1 MRDRKHEAGQ
11 ALFEFGVTLPILMAL
26 VLGVIEFG
34 YALFQIQLVTSM
46 AREGS
51 NLIARQVS
59 INDAEAAL
67 GVMSGLVQFDANST
81 LIFSVVRLGA
91 GGPLAVNNNVPIIV
105 QRHSVGAFAASSV
118 LGDPPQSA
126 YQGSP
131 DYNAVNPDNDPS
143 IRVSGALPNGLTL
156 TPGESVYV
164 TEVFTQRTSI
174 VPFLPLPATLRAA
187 AYF

>member
-1 MRDRKHEAGQ
+1 MRDRRHEAGQ
-11 ALFEFGVTLPILMAL
+11 ALFE
-26 VLGVIEFG
+26 LGVIEFG
-34 YALFQIQLVTSM
+34 YALFQVQLVTSM

-51 NLIARQVS
+51 NLIARQVT

-67 GVMSGLVQFDANST
+67 QTMSGLVRFDANST
-81 LIFSVVRLGA
+81 LILSVVRLGV
-91 GGPLAVNNNVPIIV
+91 GGPSAPNNNVPIIV
-105 QRHSVGAFAASSV
+105 QRHSVSAFAASSV
-118 LGDPPQSA
+118 LGDPPPDA

-131 DYNAVNPDNDPS
+131 DYNAKNPDTDPS
-143 IRVSGALPNGLTL
+143 IRVSGVLPNGLTL

-174 VPFLPLPATLRAA
+174 VPFMPLPAMLHAS

>member
-51 NLIARQVS
+51 NLIARQVT
-59 INDAEAAL
+59 INDAEAAIQT
-67 GVMSGLVQFDANST
+67 MSGLVRFDTNST
-81 LIFSVVRLGA
+81 LIFSVVRLGV
-91 GGPLAVNNNVPIIV
+91 GGANNNVPIIV
-105 QRHSVGAFAASSV
+105 QRHTMGAFAASSV

-126 YQGSP
+126 YEGSP
-131 DYNAVNPDNDPS
+131 DYNALDPDNDET

-156 TPGESVYV
+156 MPGESVYV

-174 VPFLPLPATLRAA
+174 VPFLPLPATLRAS

>member
-1 MRDRKHEAGQ
+1 MRHRKHEAGQ
-11 ALFEFGVTLPILMAL
+11 ALFEFGITLPILMAL

-34 YALFQIQLVTSM
+34 YALFQVQIVTSM

-51 NLIARQVS
+51 NLIARQVT

-67 GVMSGLVQFDANST
+67 QTMSGLVRFDANST
-81 LIFSVVRLGA
+81 LILSVVRLGV
-91 GGPLAVNNNVPIIV
+91 GGANNNVPIIV

-131 DYNAVNPDNDPS
+131 DYNAYDPDNDGS
-143 IRVSGALPNGLTL
+143 IRVSGVLPNGFTL

-174 VPFLPLPATLRAA
+174 VPFMPLPAMLHAS

>member
-1 MRDRKHEAGQ
+1 MHNRRRESGQ
-11 ALFEFGVTLPILMAL
+11 ALCEFALTLPILMAL
-26 VLGVIEFG
+26 VLGVIELG
-34 YALFQIQLVTSM
+34 YALFQTQLVTSM

-51 NLIARQVS
+51 NLIARQVT

-67 GVMSGLVQFDANST
+67 QTMSGLVRFDANST
-81 LIFSVVRLGA
+81 LIFSVVRLGV
-91 GGPLAVNNNVPIIV
+91 GGANNNVPIIV

-118 LGDPPQSA
+118 LGDPPQSE
-126 YQGSP
+126 YEGSP
-131 DYNAVNPDNDPS
+131 DYNALDPDNDES
-143 IRVSGALPNGLTL
+143 IRVSGTLPNGLTL

-174 VPFLPLPATLRAA
+174 VPFMPLPATLRAS

>member
-1 MRDRKHEAGQ
+1 MRDRRHEAGQ

-34 YALFQIQLVTSM
+34 YALFQVQLVTSM

-51 NLIARQVS
+51 NLIARQVT

-67 GVMSGLVQFDANST
+67 RTMSGLVRFDANST
-81 LIFSVVRLGA
+81 LILSVVRLGV
-91 GGPLAVNNNVPIIV
+91 GGANNNVPIIV
-105 QRHSVGAFAASSV
+105 QRRSVGAFAASSV

-131 DYNAVNPDNDPS
+131 DYNAYNPDDDPS
-143 IRVSGALPNGLTL
+143 IRVSGVLPNGFTL

-174 VPFLPLPATLRAA
+174 VPFMPLPAMLHAS

>member
-1 MRDRKHEAGQ
+1 MRDRRHEAGQ

-34 YALFQIQLVTSM
+34 YALFQVQLVTSM

-51 NLIARQVS
+51 NLIARQVT

-67 GVMSGLVQFDANST
+67 QTMSGLVRFDANST
-81 LIFSVVRLGA
+81 LILSVVRLGV
-91 GGPLAVNNNVPIIV
+91 GGANNNVPIIV

-131 DYNAVNPDNDPS
+131 DYNAYDPDNDGS
-143 IRVSGALPNGLTL
+143 IRVSGVLPNGFTL

-174 VPFLPLPATLRAA
+174 VPFMPLPAMLHAS

>member
-1 MRDRKHEAGQ
+1 MRDRRHEAGQ

-51 NLIARQVS
+51 NLIARQVT

-67 GVMSGLVQFDANST
+67 QTMSGLVRFDANST
-81 LIFSVVRLGA
+81 LIFSVVRLGV
-91 GGPLAVNNNVPIIV
+91 GGANNNVPIIV
-105 QRHSVGAFAASSV
+105 QRHSVGAFAANSV
-118 LGDPPQSA
+118 LGDPPQSE
-126 YQGSP
+126 YEGSP
-131 DYNAVNPDNDPS
+131 DYTALDPDNDES
-143 IRVSGALPNGLTL
+143 IRVSGTLPNGLTL

-174 VPFLPLPATLRAA
+174 VPFMPLPATLRAS

>member
-11 ALFEFGVTLPILMAL
+11 ALFEFGITLPILMAL

-34 YALFQIQLVTSM
+34 YALFQVQLVTSM

-51 NLIARQVS
+51 NLIARQVT
-59 INDAEAAL
+59 IDDAEAAL
-67 GVMSGLVQFDANST
+67 GAMSGLVRFDANST
-81 LIFSVVRLGA
+81 LIFSVVRLGV
-91 GGPLAVNNNVPIIV
+91 GGPSAANNNVPIIV
-105 QRHSVGAFAASSV
+105 QRHSVGAFAASV

-131 DYNAVNPDNDPS
+131 DYNAVNPDNNPS

>member
-51 NLIARQVS
+51 NLIARQVT

-67 GVMSGLVQFDANST
+67 QTMSGLVRFDANST
-81 LIFSVVRLGA
+81 LILSVVRLGV
-91 GGPLAVNNNVPIIV
+91 GGANNNVPIIV

-131 DYNAVNPDNDPS
+131 DYNAYDPDNDGS
-143 IRVSGALPNGLTL
+143 IRVSGVLPNGFTL

-174 VPFLPLPATLRAA
+174 VPFMPLPAMLHAS

>member
-11 ALFEFGVTLPILMAL
+11 ALFEFGITLPILMAL

-34 YALFQIQLVTSM
+34 YALFQVQLVTSM

-51 NLIARQVS
+51 NLIARQVT
-59 INDAEAAL
+59 IDDAEAAL
-67 GVMSGLVQFDANST
+67 GAMSGLVRFDANST
-81 LIFSVVRLGA
+81 VILSVVRLGV
-91 GGPLAVNNNVPIIV
+91 GGANNNVPVII
-105 QRHSVGAFAASSV
+105 QRHSVGRVAASSV

-126 YQGSP
+126 YQGPP
-131 DYNAVNPDNDPS
+131 DYNAINPNDNS
-143 IRVSGALPNGLTL
+143 IRVSGVLPNGLTL

-174 VPFLPLPATLRAA
+174 VPFMPLPAMLHAS

>member
-1 MRDRKHEAGQ
+1 MRKRRHEAGQ
-11 ALFEFGVTLPILMAL
+11 ALSEFGVTLPIPMAL

-34 YALFQIQLVTSM
+34 YALFQIQLATSV

-67 GVMSGLVQFDANST
+67 QTMSGLVRFDANST
-81 LIFSVVRLGA
+81 LIFSVVRLGV
-91 GGPLAVNNNVPIIV
+91 GGANNNVPIIV
-105 QRHSVGAFAASSV
+105 QRHTMGAFAASSV

-126 YQGSP
+126 YEGSP
-131 DYNAVNPDNDPS
+131 DYNALDPDNDET

-164 TEVFTQRTSI
+164 TEVSLQRTSI
-174 VPFLPLPATLRAA
+174 VPFMPLPAMLHAS

>member
-34 YALFQIQLVTSM
+34 YTLFQIQLVTSM

-51 NLIARQVS
+51 NLIARQVT

-67 GVMSGLVQFDANST
+67 QTMM
-81 LIFSVVRLGA
+81 
-91 GGPLAVNNNVPIIV
+91 
-105 QRHSVGAFAASSV
+105 
-118 LGDPPQSA
+118 
-126 YQGSP
+126 
-131 DYNAVNPDNDPS
+131 
-143 IRVSGALPNGLTL
+143 
-156 TPGESVYV
+156 PGESVYV

-174 VPFLPLPATLRAA
+174 VPFLPLPATLRAS

>member
-1 MRDRKHEAGQ
+1 MRDRRHEAGQ

-34 YALFQIQLVTSM
+34 YALFQVQLVTSM

-51 NLIARQVS
+51 NLIARQVT

-67 GVMSGLVQFDANST
+67 QTMSGLVSFDANST
-81 LIFSVVRLGA
+81 LILSVVRLGV
-91 GGPLAVNNNVPIIV
+91 GGANNNVPIIV

-131 DYNAVNPDNDPS
+131 DYNAYDPDNDGS
-143 IRVSGALPNGLTL
+143 IRVSGVLPNGFTL

-174 VPFLPLPATLRAA
+174 VPFMPLPAMLHAS

>member
-1 MRDRKHEAGQ
+1 MRDRRHEAGQ

-34 YALFQIQLVTSM
+34 YALFQVQLVTSM

-51 NLIARQVS
+51 NLIARQVT

-67 GVMSGLVQFDANST
+67 QTMSGLVRFDANST
-81 LIFSVVRLGA
+81 LILSVVRLGV
-91 GGPLAVNNNVPIIV
+91 GGANNNVPIIV

-131 DYNAVNPDNDPS
+131 DYYAYDPDNDGS
-143 IRVSGALPNGLTL
+143 IRVSGVLPNGFTL

-174 VPFLPLPATLRAA
+174 VPFMPLPAMLHAS

>member
-51 NLIARQVS
+51 NLIARQVT

-67 GVMSGLVQFDANST
+67 QTMSGLVRFDANST
-81 LIFSVVRLGA
+81 LIFSVVRLGV
-91 GGPLAVNNNVPIIV
+91 GGANNNVPIIV
-105 QRHSVGAFAASSV
+105 QRHSVGAFAANSV
-118 LGDPPQSA
+118 LGDPPQSE
-126 YQGSP
+126 YEGSP
-131 DYNAVNPDNDPS
+131 DYTALDPDNDDS
-143 IRVSGALPNGLTL
+143 IRVSGTLPNGLTL

-174 VPFLPLPATLRAA
+174 VPFMPLPATLRAS

>member
-1 MRDRKHEAGQ
+1 MRGRRHEAGQ

-51 NLIARQVS
+51 NLIARQVT

-67 GVMSGLVQFDANST
+67 QTMSGLVSFDANST
-81 LIFSVVRLGA
+81 LILSVVRLGV
-91 GGPLAVNNNVPIIV
+91 GGANNNVPIIV

-131 DYNAVNPDNDPS
+131 DYNAYDPDNDGS
-143 IRVSGALPNGLTL
+143 IRVSGVLPNGFTL

-174 VPFLPLPATLRAA
+174 VPFMPLPAMLHAS

>member
-1 MRDRKHEAGQ
+1 MHNRRRESGQ
-11 ALFEFGVTLPILMAL
+11 ALCEFALTLPILMAL

-51 NLIARQVS
+51 NLIARQVT

-67 GVMSGLVQFDANST
+67 QTMSGLVRFDANST
-81 LIFSVVRLGA
+81 LIFSVVRLGV
-91 GGPLAVNNNVPIIV
+91 GGTNANVPIIV
-105 QRHSVGAFAASSV
+105 QRHSVSAFAASSV
-118 LGDPPQSA
+118 LGDPSQDLYGP
-126 YQGSP
+126 GP
-131 DYNAVNPDNDPS
+131 DYTANNADDPR

-164 TEVFTQRTSI
+164 TEIFTQRTSI
-174 VPFLPLPATLRAA
+174 VPFMPLPNTLYAS

>member
-1 MRDRKHEAGQ
+1 MRDRRHEAGQ

-34 YALFQIQLVTSM
+34 YALFQVQLVTSM

-51 NLIARQVS
+51 NLIARQVT

-67 GVMSGLVQFDANST
+67 QTMSGLVRFDANST
-81 LIFSVVRLGA
+81 LIFSVVRLGV
-91 GGPLAVNNNVPIIV
+91 GGANNNVPIIV

-118 LGDPPQSA
+118 LGDPPQSE
-126 YQGSP
+126 YEGSP
-131 DYNAVNPDNDPS
+131 DYNALDPDNDGS
-143 IRVSGALPNGLTL
+143 IRVSGTLPNGLTL

-174 VPFLPLPATLRAA
+174 VPFLPLPATLRAS

>member
-1 MRDRKHEAGQ
+1 MRDRRHEAGQ

-51 NLIARQVS
+51 NLIARQVT

-67 GVMSGLVQFDANST
+67 QTMSGLVRFDANST
-81 LIFSVVRLGA
+81 LIFSVVRLGV
-91 GGPLAVNNNVPIIV
+91 GGANNNVPIIV
-105 QRHSVGAFAASSV
+105 QRHSLGAFAASSV
-118 LGDPPQSA
+118 LGDPPQSE
-126 YQGSP
+126 YEGSP
-131 DYNAVNPDNDPS
+131 DYNALDPDNDAS
-143 IRVSGALPNGLTL
+143 IRVSGTLPNGLTL

-174 VPFLPLPATLRAA
+174 VPFLPLPATLRAS

>member
-1 MRDRKHEAGQ
+1 MRDRRHEAGQ

-34 YALFQIQLVTSM
+34 YALFQVQLVTSM

-51 NLIARQVS
+51 NLIARQVT

-67 GVMSGLVQFDANST
+67 QAMSGLVRFDANST
-81 LIFSVVRLGA
+81 LILSVVRLGV
-91 GGPLAVNNNVPIIV
+91 GGANNNVPIIV

-131 DYNAVNPDNDPS
+131 DYNAYDPDNDGS
-143 IRVSGALPNGLTL
+143 IRVSGVLPNGFTL

-174 VPFLPLPATLRAA
+174 VPFMPLPAMLHAS

>member
-1 MRDRKHEAGQ
+1 MRDRRHEAGQ

-46 AREGS
+46 
-51 NLIARQVS
+51 
-59 INDAEAAL
+59 DAEAAL

>member
-1 MRDRKHEAGQ
+1 MRDRRHEAGQ

-34 YALFQIQLVTSM
+34 YALFQVQLVTSM

-51 NLIARQVS
+51 NLIARQVT

-67 GVMSGLVQFDANST
+67 QTMSGLVRFDANST
-81 LIFSVVRLGA
+81 LILSVVRLGV
-91 GGPLAVNNNVPIIV
+91 GGANNNVPIIV

-131 DYNAVNPDNDPS
+131 DYNAYYPDTDDS
-143 IRVSGALPNGLTL
+143 IRVSGVLPNGFTL

-174 VPFLPLPATLRAA
+174 VPFMPLPAMLHAS

>member
-51 NLIARQVS
+51 NLIARQVT

-67 GVMSGLVQFDANST
+67 QTMSGLVSFDANST
-81 LIFSVVRLGA
+81 LIMSVVRLGV
-91 GGPLAVNNNVPIIV
+91 GGANNNVPIIV

-118 LGDPPQSA
+118 LGDPPQSE
-126 YQGSP
+126 YEGSP
-131 DYNAVNPDNDPS
+131 DYNAYDPDNDDS
-143 IRVSGALPNGLTL
+143 IRVSGVLPNGLTL

>member
-1 MRDRKHEAGQ
+1 MRDRRHEAGQ

-51 NLIARQVS
+51 NLIARQVT

-67 GVMSGLVQFDANST
+67 QTMSGLVSFDANST
-81 LIFSVVRLGA
+81 LIMSVVRLGV
-91 GGPLAVNNNVPIIV
+91 GGANNNVPIIV
-105 QRHSVGAFAASSV
+105 QRHSVGAFAANSV
-118 LGDPPQSA
+118 LGDPPQSE
-126 YQGSP
+126 YEGSP
-131 DYNAVNPDNDPS
+131 DYTALDPDNDDS
-143 IRVSGALPNGLTL
+143 IRVSGTLPNGLTL

-174 VPFLPLPATLRAA
+174 VPFMPLPATLRAS

>member
-1 MRDRKHEAGQ
+1 MRDRRHEAGQ
-11 ALFEFGVTLPILMAL
+11 ALFEFGLTLPILMAL

-51 NLIARQVS
+51 NLIARQVT
-59 INDAEAAL
+59 INDAEMAL
-67 GVMSGLVQFDANST
+67 RVISGLVDFDTNST
-81 LIFSVVRLGA
+81 LVFSVVRLGA
-91 GGPLAVNNNVPIIV
+91 GGTNANVPIIV
-105 QRHSVGAFAASSV
+105 QRHSIGSFAASSV
-118 LGDPPQSA
+118 LGDPPQSE
-126 YQGSP
+126 YEGSP
-131 DYNAVNPDNDPS
+131 DYNAYDPDNDPS

>member
-1 MRDRKHEAGQ
+1 MRDRRHEAGQ

-51 NLIARQVS
+51 NLIARQVT

-67 GVMSGLVQFDANST
+67 QTMSGLVRFDANST
-81 LIFSVVRLGA
+81 LIFSVVRLGV
-91 GGPLAVNNNVPIIV
+91 GGANNNVPIIV

-174 VPFLPLPATLRAA
+174 VPFMPLPATLRAS

>member
-1 MRDRKHEAGQ
+1 MRDRRHEAGQ

-34 YALFQIQLVTSM
+34 YALFQVQLVTSM

-51 NLIARQVS
+51 NLIARQVT

-67 GVMSGLVQFDANST
+67 QTMSGLVRFDANST
-81 LIFSVVRLGA
+81 LILSVVRLGV
-91 GGPLAVNNNVPIIV
+91 GGANNNVPIIV

-131 DYNAVNPDNDPS
+131 DYNAYDPDNDPS
-143 IRVSGALPNGLTL
+143 IRVSGVLPNGFTL

-174 VPFLPLPATLRAA
+174 VPFMPLPAMLHAS

>member
-34 YALFQIQLVTSM
+34 YALFQVQLVTSM

-51 NLIARQVS
+51 NLIARQVT

-67 GVMSGLVQFDANST
+67 QTMSGLVRFDANST
-81 LIFSVVRLGA
+81 LILSVVRLGV
-91 GGPLAVNNNVPIIV
+91 GGANNNVPIIV

-131 DYNAVNPDNDPS
+131 DYNAYDLDNDGS
-143 IRVSGALPNGLTL
+143 IRVSGVLPNGFTL

-174 VPFLPLPATLRAA
+174 VPFMPLPAMLHAS

>member
-1 MRDRKHEAGQ
+1 MRDRRHEAGQ

-51 NLIARQVS
+51 NLIARQVT

-67 GVMSGLVQFDANST
+67 QTMSGLVSFDANST
-81 LIFSVVRLGA
+81 LILSVVRLGV
-91 GGPLAVNNNVPIIV
+91 GGANNNVPIIV

-131 DYNAVNPDNDPS
+131 DYNAYDPDNDGS
-143 IRVSGALPNGLTL
+143 IRVSGVLPNGFTL

-174 VPFLPLPATLRAA
+174 VPFMPLPAMLHAS